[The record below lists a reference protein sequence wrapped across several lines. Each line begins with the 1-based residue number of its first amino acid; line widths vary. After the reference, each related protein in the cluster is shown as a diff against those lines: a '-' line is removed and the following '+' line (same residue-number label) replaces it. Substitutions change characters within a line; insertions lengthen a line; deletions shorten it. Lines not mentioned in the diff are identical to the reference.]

1 MNINMVAIARVVL
14 ANREHII
21 VLEPL
26 LRAMRMEETIAAPPR
41 KKRPCVSD
49 VRCVVG
55 NSATGD
61 DYRLRAVARPWR
73 AGADIGD
80 FVRRTN
86 RDLRKL

>member
-1 MNINMVAIARVVL
+1 MRRREFLTLAVVEGSG
-14 ANREHII
+14 AQPTGRA
-21 VLEPL
+21 

-49 VRCVVG
+49 VCRLVG

-61 DYRLRAVARPWR
+61 DYGLRAVARPWR
-73 AGADIGD
+73 AGAGIGD